1 MEINLLDYLKIIVN
15 IKVYKN
21 LKMGIN
27 MKDIL
32 KIMYTMEKVD

>member
-32 KIMYTMEKVD
+32 KMMYTMEKVD